1 MSHSQIFTL
10 DTRRGPEVAPPQ
22 PQSMLLD
29 SREVHMTDADA
40 LTRALKYALPESI
53 TTLPEND
60 RDDLARLI
68 EQAAQTRVEQLTTDA
83 FGALDNVPG
92 FLRGAV
98 RRAVGL

>member
-1 MSHSQIFTL
+1 
-10 DTRRGPEVAPPQ
+10 
-22 PQSMLLD
+22 
-29 SREVHMTDADA
+29 MTDSDD
-40 LTRALKYALPESI
+40 LISILKHAVPESI
-53 TTLPEND
+53 SALPQAD

-68 EQAAQTRVEQLTTDA
+68 AQAAQSRVEQLTTDA